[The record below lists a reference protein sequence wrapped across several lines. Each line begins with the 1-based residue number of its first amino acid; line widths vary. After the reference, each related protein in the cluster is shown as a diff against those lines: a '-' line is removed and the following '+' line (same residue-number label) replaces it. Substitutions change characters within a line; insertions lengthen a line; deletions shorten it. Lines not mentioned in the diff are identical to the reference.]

1 MDKALRPDR
10 FNENPNTATAAKEF
24 KHWIQTFEYYIEV
37 LPQDG
42 LDKLKILTNFVSPLV
57 YDFISDCA
65 TYESA
70 KETLR
75 KKYVKPANEIFA
87 RHLLATRKQQPNET
101 LDELLQ
107 SLKILSRDCNFRNI
121 EAAVYRDEYIRD
133 SFISGLIS
141 NTIRQR
147 LLENTS
153 SELQVIFNQAR
164 ALEMA
169 QKNSESYSVTPPFI
183 NAASGKANQ
192 QPSGKQGQ
200 TEKCYFCGNS
210 RHSRIKCPAK
220 DVNCNICSKKGHFA
234 KVCQSKPQD
243 LPNQQTVASMHFP
256 FLAAITGQAPYSLRK
271 LIQYLKINGYTVSTL
286 IDSGSSESFI
296 HPTVVNKLSIPI
308 TKCSGN
314 VSMASASLKCEH
326 LGYCYISFNL
336 NNKQYNDFKVSVLND
351 LCVDLILGID
361 FQQQHESIT
370 FQFGGDKPN
379 LNICNLATLNTNPP
393 LLFENLPEN
402 CKPIATKSRR
412 YSETDKKF
420 IDSEIQRMLKEGII
434 EPTLM
439 KKLTDV

>member
-1 MDKALRPDR
+1 
-10 FNENPNTATAAKEF
+10 
-24 KHWIQTFEYYIEV
+24 
-37 LPQDG
+37 
-42 LDKLKILTNFVSPLV
+42 
-57 YDFISDCA
+57 
-65 TYESA
+65 
-70 KETLR
+70 
-75 KKYVKPANEIFA
+75 
-87 RHLLATRKQQPNET
+87 
-101 LDELLQ
+101 
-107 SLKILSRDCNFRNI
+107 
-121 EAAVYRDEYIRD
+121 
-133 SFISGLIS
+133 
-141 NTIRQR
+141 
-147 LLENTS
+147 
-153 SELQVIFNQAR
+153 
-164 ALEMA
+164 MA
-169 QKNSESYSVTPPFI
+169 QKNSESYSVTPLFI

-192 QPSGKQGQ
+192 QPSDKQGQ

-210 RHSRIKCPAK
+210 RHPHIKCPAK

-243 LPNQQTVASMHFP
+243 LPNQQTIASMHFP

-271 LIQYLKINGYTVSTL
+271 SIQYLKISGYTVSTL

-314 VSMASASLKCEH
+314 VSMASASLKCER

-361 FQQQHESIT
+361 FQQQHESVT

-412 YSETDKKF
+412 YSETNKKF
-420 IDSEIQRMLKEGII
+420 IDSENQRMLK
-434 EPTLM
+434 
-439 KKLTDV
+439 